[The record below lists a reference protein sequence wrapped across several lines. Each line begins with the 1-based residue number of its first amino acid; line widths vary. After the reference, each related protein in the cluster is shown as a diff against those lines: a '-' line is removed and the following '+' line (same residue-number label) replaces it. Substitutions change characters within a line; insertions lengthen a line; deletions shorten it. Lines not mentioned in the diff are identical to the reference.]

1 MIADKHTF
9 RLLSLPASLPLLVI
23 AGLWSSA
30 VLSQEG
36 ERWFKVE
43 LSVFSNEREADRNEE
58 LRSAER
64 TQLDYPA
71 RLNRLQT
78 LIDLLMI
85 PELRDSTPEAGEN
98 NSELLTT
105 EDIGAGLSAT
115 EVPAEPSAAEI
126 RAEIIAATGPFP
138 PDGGDTYSFP
148 DFERDAFVQLPVED
162 SDFQQTN
169 RALERS
175 AEHRLLFHGL
185 WRQPMPDPG
194 NETPLLVLGGQQF
207 DEHHELQGSLSLHF
221 NSGRDRVVID
231 ADLWL
236 AEFTRFQVEE
246 SEWRLPEL
254 PTTTPPLPA
263 PVSEPIDTE
272 VAGSLIGEA
281 NTEYTVSRVYHMQQS
296 RDMRSNEF
304 HYLDHPALGIVVT
317 VFPYEVPPLPETNT
331 EVVED

>member
-1 MIADKHTF
+1 MVIAKRTF
-9 RLLSLPASLPLLVI
+9 RFLPLPLLVI

-30 VLSQEG
+30 SLSQEDQ
-36 ERWFKVE
+36 RWFQIE

-58 LRSAER
+58 LLSAER
-64 TQLDYPA
+64 TRLDYPA

-85 PELRDSTPEAGEN
+85 PELLDSG
-98 NSELLTT
+98 SETSEDDSETLMT
-105 EDIGAGLSAT
+105 EDGGTELSTA
-115 EVPAEPSAAEI
+115 EVAAEPSATEI
-126 RAEIIAATGPFP
+126 RAEIIATTGPFP

-148 DFERDAFVQLPVED
+148 DFERDAFVQLPAED

-175 AEHRLLFHGL
+175 TEHRLLFHGL

-207 DEHHELQGSLSLHF
+207 GEHHELQGSLSLHF

-236 AEFTRFQVEE
+236 AEFVSFQAEE
-246 SEWRLPEL
+246 SEWSLPEIPATTPLL
-254 PTTTPPLPA
+254 PTATP
-263 PVSEPIDTE
+263 EPIETDVE
-272 VAGSLIGEA
+272 GSPTGES
-281 NTEYTVSRVYHMQQS
+281 NTDFVVSRVYHMEQS

-304 HYLDHPALGIVVT
+304 HYLDHPAMGIVVT
-317 VFPYEVPPLPETNT
+317 VFPYEVPPLPE
-331 EVVED
+331 EAIEEDVED

>member
-1 MIADKHTF
+1 MAMGTSTI
-9 RLLSLPASLPLLVI
+9 RLLPLPLLLV
-23 AGLWSSA
+23 AGLFSSA
-30 VLSQEG
+30 LLAQEG
-36 ERWFKVE
+36 ERWFQVE
-43 LSVFSNEREADRNEE
+43 LSVFSNEREADRSEE
-58 LRSAER
+58 NRSPER

-85 PELRDSTPEAGEN
+85 PELLEPTLATN
-98 NSELLTT
+98 NNGIEFS
-105 EDIGAGLSAT
+105 ASAT
-115 EVPAEPSAAEI
+115 DGAELSTSDLVTEPSAAEI
-126 RAEIIAATGPFP
+126 RAEIIATTGPFP
-138 PDGGDTYSFP
+138 PSGGDTYSFP
-148 DFERDAFVQLPVED
+148 DNERDAFVQLPISE

-194 NETPLLVLGGQQF
+194 SETPLLVLGGQQYG
-207 DEHHELQGSLSLHF
+207 EQHELQGSLSLHF

-236 AEFTRFQVEE
+236 AEFVRFQTED
-246 SEWRLPEL
+246 SEWRLPEI
-254 PTTTPPLPA
+254 PATNPPLPG
-263 PVSEPIDTE
+263 T
-272 VAGSLIGEA
+272 VAEA
-281 NTEYTVSRVYHMQQS
+281 NAMTGSELRESTAEYTVSRVYHMEQS

-317 VFPYEVPPLPETNT
+317 VFPYEVPPLPELDT
-331 EVVED
+331 EANDD

>member
-1 MIADKHTF
+1 MIIGKRIF
-9 RLLSLPASLPLLVI
+9 RLLPLPVLVFV
-23 AGLWSSA
+23 GLGSSA
-30 VLSQEG
+30 ALSQNG
-36 ERWFKVE
+36 ERWFQVE

-78 LIDLLMI
+78 LIDLLML
-85 PELRDSTPEAGEN
+85 PELLVPPSDSSEDDGEELSTDEAPV
-98 NSELLTT
+98 EL
-105 EDIGAGLSAT
+105 
-115 EVPAEPSAAEI
+115 SAAEI
-126 RAEIIAATGPFP
+126 RSEIIATTGPFP
-138 PDGGDTYSFP
+138 PDGGDTYNFP
-148 DFERDAFVQLPVED
+148 DFERDAFVQLPLAD

-194 NETPLLVLGGQQF
+194 NETPLLVLGGEEF
-207 DEHHELQGSLSLHF
+207 GEHHELQGSLSLHF
-221 NSGRDRVVID
+221 NNGRDRVVID

-236 AEFTRFQVEE
+236 AEFVRFQSED
-246 SEWRLPEL
+246 SEWRLPQI
-254 PTTTPPLPA
+254 PATTPPLPRTDSQNA
-263 PVSEPIDTE
+263 ENT
-272 VAGSLIGEA
+272 GSQLRDS
-281 NTEYTVSRVYHMQQS
+281 TSDYSVSRVYHMEQS

-317 VFPYEVPPLPETNT
+317 VFPYEVPPLPETITN
-331 EVVED
+331 EVAN